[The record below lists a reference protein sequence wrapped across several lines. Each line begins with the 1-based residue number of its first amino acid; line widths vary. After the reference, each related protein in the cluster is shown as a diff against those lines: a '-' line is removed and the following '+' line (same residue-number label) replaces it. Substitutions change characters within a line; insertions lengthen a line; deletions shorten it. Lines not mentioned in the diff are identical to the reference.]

1 MPGGLIKRVSLQL
14 MGLGPE
20 VGAGSLKGIT
30 VLLGLK
36 SGKELVVLR

>member
-1 MPGGLIKRVSLQL
+1 

-20 VGAGSLKGIT
+20 VGSGSLEEMT

-36 SGKELVVLR
+36 SGEELVVLR